1 MSQRSCPHGN
11 YHICKECGL
20 VQGDFTQMTTNPD
33 NQQPHSQADVD
44 GSIYEDYP
52 PEDNQQPTKGGTFSM
67 PTFLAKKADL
77 KLPQQPDDELNEIIN
92 RIETEYRTTP
102 WPTIRLEA
110 KNSLLAWRE
119 AAVRE
124 AEANAVAWSI
134 DVVDD
139 IHQMNGQVDFD
150 GRLDRVF
157 KGIKNQL
164 RDRFK
169 LKGGSNE

>member
-1 MSQRSCPHGN
+1 MTPNPDNQQPCPHGN
-11 YHICKECGL
+11 YHVCKECGL
-20 VQGDFTQMTTNPD
+20 VQD
-33 NQQPHSQADVD
+33 QQPA
-44 GSIYEDYP
+44 
-52 PEDNQQPTKGGTFSM
+52 
-67 PTFLAKKADL
+67 
-77 KLPQQPDDELNEIIN
+77 DELNEIIN
-92 RIETEYRTTP
+92 RIEVEYRTTP

-110 KNSLLAWRE
+110 KNRLLAWRDR
-119 AAVRE
+119 AVRE

-134 DVVDD
+134 GVVDD

-150 GRLDRVF
+150 GRLDKVF